1 MNTLSEL
8 VRLEDPNFYW
18 ENPHPVL
25 QRLRQEEPVFF
36 YEPLNMWVVS
46 KYADIRYVGRTPE
59 IFSNHEGI
67 VFHDFR
73 YGGVTRGQ
81 FFHSDAENIGLLS
94 PPRHNDIRRIAGAAF
109 TPKILA
115 GMRERIRA
123 VVRDLLAPIEPGRTV
138 NWSRQIAEPLPLL
151 VIAILM
157 GIPLEEYD
165 TLKYYSD
172 EIIKIGLDA
181 SPEEISE
188 ITARIAT
195 SDEYFEKFLAL
206 RDANATVDLLG
217 ILQQAR
223 RDGLIN
229 TATVLTLLRVIMTAG
244 NETTRNTLNG
254 GIIALAQ
261 NPDQTKALAAQPALV
276 RSATEE
282 FLRWVSP
289 VRGFGRTIVQDVE
302 MRGRK
307 LQSGQRLFNFFMSG
321 NRDPDAF
328 EKPEEFNVARP
339 LNTANLAFGFGQHFC
354 IGAAVARL
362 EINILFEELMSRF
375 SNVQLVG
382 APDRDFKQ
390 LNFTAWE
397 NVQVTFR

>member
-1 MNTLSEL
+1 MKNLAEL

-18 ENPHPVL
+18 DNPYPVL
-25 QRLRQEEPVFF
+25 QRLRQEDPVFF

-46 KYADIRYVGRTPE
+46 RYEDIRYVGRTPE
-59 IFSNHEGI
+59 IFSSHDGLF
-67 VFHDFR
+67 FHDFR
-73 YGGVTRGQ
+73 YGGVTRSQ
-81 FFHSDAENIGLLS
+81 FFHSEAENIGLMG

-123 VVRDLLAPIEPGRTV
+123 VVRDLIEPIEPGKAV

-157 GIPLEEYD
+157 GIPIEEYD

-172 EIIKIGLDA
+172 EIIKVGLDA

-195 SDEYFEKFLAL
+195 SDQYFEKFLAL
-206 RDANATVDLLG
+206 RETNPTNDLLG

-223 RDGLIN
+223 RDGLIG
-229 TATVLTLLRVIMTAG
+229 TATVLTLLRAIMTAG

-254 GIIALAQ
+254 GIIALTQ
-261 NPDQTKALAAQPALV
+261 HPEQTKALAVQPALV

-302 MRGRK
+302 LRGRK
-307 LQSGQRLFNFFMSG
+307 LQPGQRVLNFFMSG
-321 NRDPDAF
+321 NRDEEAF

-362 EINILFEELMSRF
+362 EINILLEELMARF

-382 APDRDFKQ
+382 SPDRDLKQ
-390 LNFTAWE
+390 LNFYAWE
-397 NVQVTFR
+397 NVQVIFS